1 MNDVEAARTRSSA
14 HEEIV
19 MMLYADAPARRAFQV
34 LADVLAVAWAVFWIW
49 AARRL
54 HAAVTS
60 LAEPGVVLEN
70 AGNDLNE
77 RVLGAADA
85 VEGLPVVGDQL
96 RGPFEVVAEA
106 GTAIA
111 GAGQRQQDV
120 VANLALGLSGLL
132 LALAL
137 AVVLLA
143 WLPRRIAWVRRAAA
157 ARSLLATG
165 ASPSLFA
172 LRALATRPLADL
184 RRISPDPAG
193 AWQHGDRPVIEA
205 LAGLELAAL
214 GLRPPQ
220 LERSPAPPPGRANPP
235 AVR

>member
-1 MNDVEAARTRSSA
+1 
-14 HEEIV
+14 
-19 MMLYADAPARRAFQV
+19 MMLYADSPARRALQV
-34 LADVLAVAWAVFWIW
+34 LGDLLVVSWALFWVW

-54 HAAVTS
+54 HATVTS

-85 VEGLPVVGDQL
+85 IEGLPLVGDQL
-96 RGPFEVVAEA
+96 RGPLEVVADA

-111 GAGQRQQDV
+111 GAGQRQQEV
-120 VANLALGLSGLL
+120 VTNVALGVSGLL

-143 WLPRRIAWVRRAAA
+143 WLPRRVAWVRRATA
-157 ARSLLATG
+157 ARALLAAG

-172 LRALATRPLADL
+172 LRALATRPLTDL
-184 RRISPDPAG
+184 RRISADPAG

-214 GLRPPQ
+214 GVHPPRRAD
-220 LERSPAPPPGRANPP
+220 RS